1 MLALASGREFLGDC
15 VRKQIPTGIIGM
27 VHLKALPGSPG
38 FSGNIDAVEAAAIAD
53 ASTLIAGGVDAILIE
68 NFGDVPFQKTVDAV
82 TIATMT
88 RIVREIV
95 EMSDVPVGVN
105 VLRNDALSA
114 LSIAT
119 AASASFIRVNVHIGA
134 MVTDQ
139 GLIEG
144 QAAETL
150 RLRESLNSNVAIL
163 ADVGVK
169 HATPFDEKWSLEQEA
184 KDAWGRGLADA
195 LIVSG
200 SGTGAPTNSVDLER
214 VKYAVPDAPL
224 VVGSGV
230 TAETLQGFTNAS
242 AWIVGTAL
250 KREGHIGNEV
260 ELSQVLRLT
269 NLNGPSG
276 DC

>member
-1 MLALASGREFLGDC
+1 M
-15 VRKQIPTGIIGM
+15 RKKIPTGLIGM

-38 FSGNIDAVEAAAIAD
+38 FTGDIGAVESSALTDVA
-53 ASTLIAGGVDAILIE
+53 TLLAGGVDAILVE

-82 TIATMT
+82 TIAAMT
-88 RIVREIV
+88 RIIRAIV
-95 EMSDVPVGVN
+95 ELSDVPVGVN
-105 VLRNDALSA
+105 VLRNDPQAA

-119 AASASFIRVNVHIGA
+119 VTGAEFIRVNVHIGA

-150 RLRESLNSNVAIL
+150 RLRDSLGADVAIL

-169 HATPFDEKWSLEQEA
+169 HATPYDEKWSLEQEA
-184 KDAWGRGLADA
+184 KDAWNRGLADA

-200 SGTGAPTNSVDLER
+200 SGTGAPTNAVDLER
-214 VKYAVPDAPL
+214 VKHAVPEAPL
-224 VVGSGV
+224 IVGSGV
-230 TAETLQGFTNAS
+230 NNETLTEFSLAT

-250 KREGHIGNEV
+250 KREGAIENEV
-260 ELSQVLRLT
+260 ELTQVLRLT
-269 NLNGPSG
+269 NSNRPTG